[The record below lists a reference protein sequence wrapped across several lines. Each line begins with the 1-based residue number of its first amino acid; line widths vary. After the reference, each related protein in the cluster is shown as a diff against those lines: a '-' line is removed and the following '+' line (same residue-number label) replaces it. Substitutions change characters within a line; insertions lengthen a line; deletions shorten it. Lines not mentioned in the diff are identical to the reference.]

1 MKIIDN
7 LNKKIAENKEVLF
20 SVKVFAGASENSL
33 KEGPSGVLCIKIT
46 SPAEDNKANRA
57 VVKFL
62 ALQLGLRKYQVKIT
76 KGQTSSLKTIK
87 ISR

>member
-33 KEGPSGVLCIKIT
+33 KEGTGGVLYIKTT

-62 ALQLGLRKYQVKIT
+62 ASQLGLRKYQVKIT
-76 KGQTSSLKTIK
+76 KGKTSNLKTIK